1 MAGATQ
7 VNPAAMTNE
16 GRSYLGISMTGLTID
31 YATNGTDFSSTEMGP
46 GGAHPQVMELIG
58 SHANIIAHSGLR
70 SDGSNDGQVW
80 DCWGKG
86 DRGTDTWDG
95 SNSETFAAFIQTE
108 IRTLTSVG
116 AGSVSLSTATV
127 VAAEGSPY
135 LAE

>member
-7 VNPAAMTNE
+7 VNPTMTNE
-16 GRSYLGISMTGLTID
+16 GRSYTGTSLTGLTID
-31 YATNGTDFSSTEMGP
+31 YATYGTDFSSTVMGP
-46 GGAHPQVMELIG
+46 GCPHLQVIDLI
-58 SHANIIAHSGLR
+58 SQHASIVLHSGLR
-70 SDGSNDGQVW
+70 SDGSNAGQVW
-80 DCWGKG
+80 DCWVRG

-95 SNSETFAAFIQTE
+95 TNSETFAAFMQSE

>member
-7 VNPAAMTNE
+7 VNPTMTNE
-16 GRSYLGISMTGLTID
+16 GRSYTGTSLTGLTID

-46 GGAHPQVMELIG
+46 GGAHLQVIDLI
-58 SHANIIAHSGLR
+58 SQHASIVLHSGLR
-70 SDGSNDGQVW
+70 SDGSNAGQVG
-80 DCWGKG
+80 DCWVRG

-95 SNSETFAAFIQTE
+95 TNSETFAAFMQSE

>member
-16 GRSYLGISMTGLTID
+16 GRSYLGISMTGVTID
-31 YATNGTDFSSTEMGP
+31 YAVNGTDFSSTEMGP
-46 GGAHPQVMELIG
+46 AGAHPQVIDLIG
-58 SHANIIAHSGLR
+58 SHANIVAHSGLR
-70 SDGSNDGQVW
+70 TDGSNAGQVW
-80 DCWGKG
+80 DCWVKG

-95 SNSETFAAFIQTE
+95 TNSETFAAFLQTE

-116 AGSVSLSTATV
+116 AGSVDLSSATV
-127 VAAEGSPY
+127 VAADGSPM